1 MTSLMN
7 LIFQVVF
14 EVLVSTAWRV
24 IVMKN
29 WEQFFKVKLVSQL
42 FITKN
47 GLSDCK
53 LGIPKRLKKKKKT
66 ARKMS

>member
-24 IVMKN
+24 TVMKN
-29 WEQFFKVKLVSQL
+29 WE
-42 FITKN
+42 
-47 GLSDCK
+47 
-53 LGIPKRLKKKKKT
+53 
-66 ARKMS
+66 